1 MKLWPALLASIITTN
16 AIAGPLGLDMG
27 MSYEDLLKSV
37 KLKQVKPF
45 LYSTA
50 SLPKGHSDFNDYR
63 LLITPK
69 HGLCKV
75 IAWSK
80 PIPTNVYGDGLR
92 DKFEKLESA
101 VSQKYG
107 SGKKYDFLRSGS
119 IWNESRDWMMG
130 LQKDERTLTAYW
142 TNDMSELPDNINA
155 IALTAHALHTEVG
168 LIELGYEFKNSS
180 ECIDWMKSQENS
192 SL

>member
-1 MKLWPALLASIITTN
+1 MKFWIALLVNISATG

-27 MSYEDLLKSV
+27 MSYDILSKNI

-45 LYSTA
+45 LYSTP
-50 SLPKGHSDFNDYR
+50 SLQKDHSDFDDYQ

-75 IAWSK
+75 VAWSK
-80 PIPTNVYGDGLR
+80 AIPTSVYGEGLK
-92 DKFEKLESA
+92 DKFEKIETA
-101 VSQKYG
+101 ISQKYG
-107 SGKKYDFLRSGS
+107 QGKKFDLLRSGS
-119 IWNESRDWMMG
+119 IWNEQRDWMMG
-130 LQKDERTLTAYW
+130 LRKNERTLAEFW
-142 TNDMSELPDNINA
+142 TDDSSELPDNIHI
-155 IALTAHALHTEVG
+155 IALKAHAAGTETG

-180 ECIDWMKSQENS
+180 ECIDWIKSQENS